1 MQLKFPFFKKISFKM
16 YFTVKIAVAYLLL
29 QVYG

>member
-1 MQLKFPFFKKISFKM
+1 MQLKFPFFMKISLKM
-16 YFTVKIAVAYLLL
+16 NFTVKIAVAYLLL